1 MARAP
6 KTSDCRRQPC
16 TVEPGGEAGQQ
27 SRPQREQAMA
37 AGVASPQLAERSA
50 KQLVRLY
57 RQCMQSEETFRD
69 MKRQH
74 FGERRKRSRS
84 RSVGAGG
91 DS

>member
-1 MARAP
+1 
-6 KTSDCRRQPC
+6 
-16 TVEPGGEAGQQ
+16 
-27 SRPQREQAMA
+27 MA